1 MARSTP
7 IPVAS
12 RHVGPGATGTDSVQ
26 GLVQFAPPYTKDIT
40 RPGWQALFDGV
51 PDALFLVSL
60 DGQMLDANAAA
71 EALLGYRREELSGRP
86 VSQFHPASE
95 TARIADAFDLLRT
108 TGSARYDD
116 GLIVACDGEIIPVNV
131 SGARIRLDGSDHVI
145 AVVRDIRARKQA
157 EAEMQAAQE
166 RFYLLAEHIREIF
179 WVSNPQT
186 GRIHYAS
193 PAFSELT
200 TLSGVP
206 GQDDIAHWRTLIAP
220 PDRPRFDAFLAA
232 QSRGDNA
239 QVEVRMAAPGGQLM
253 WLHCRAF
260 PWQPQGGRV
269 RVAGVAEDI
278 TVRKQAEAH
287 TLAQAERQSETLVRE
302 AHHRMKNSLQGVV
315 GLLRRCAGQHPGLA
329 SALTGAISQVRS
341 IAVIHELQ
349 GSHPGEPL
357 VLGELLRMIAGSI
370 EGLFQSS
377 VQLEVND
384 RSGDT
389 RILAD
394 AETVPLAIVLNE
406 LLMNAVKHHRG
417 DDHDPEGI
425 RIDLS
430 LCGEG
435 ALIVI
440 GNHGHLPDG
449 FDFQAR
455 RHLGQGL
462 ELLAALLPPEHTE
475 LTYRQHADRVQAHL
489 LLRPPIIT
497 L

>member
-1 MARSTP
+1 MTVQHTLTVTP
-7 IPVAS
+7 HS
-12 RHVGPGATGTDSVQ
+12 
-26 GLVQFAPPYTKDIT
+26 KDIGV
-40 RPGWQALFDGV
+40 PAWQPLFDGL
-51 PDALFLVSL
+51 PDALFLLTL
-60 DGQMLDANAAA
+60 DGELRDANATA
-71 EALLGYRREELSGRP
+71 EALLGYRRDELAGRP

-95 TARIADAFDLLRT
+95 IARIADAFDRVRMA
-108 TGSARYDD
+108 GSTRYDD
-116 GLIVACDGEIIPVNV
+116 GLIVARDGEVIPVDV
-131 SGARIRLDGSDHVI
+131 SGARIHLEGADYVI
-145 AVVRDIRARKQA
+145 AVVRDIRARKRA

-179 WVSNPQT
+179 WVSEPQT
-186 GRIHYAS
+186 GRIHYGS

-206 GQDDIAHWRTLIAP
+206 GQDDIEHWRTLIAP
-220 PDRPRFDAFLAA
+220 PDRLRFDAFLSA
-232 QSRGDNA
+232 QSRGENA
-239 QVEVRMAAPGGQLM
+239 QVEIRMAAPGGQLM

-260 PWQPQGGRV
+260 PWQPQAGRG

-278 TVRKQAEAH
+278 TTRKQAEAH

-349 GSHPGEPL
+349 GSHPGEPV
-357 VLGELLRMIAGSI
+357 VLADLLRMIAGSI
-370 EGLFQSS
+370 EGLFEAS
-377 VQLEVND
+377 LRLHVND
-384 RSGDT
+384 LGADT

-394 AETVPLAIVLNE
+394 AEVVPLAIVLNE
-406 LLMNAVKHHRG
+406 LLMNAVKHQSVDG
-417 DDHDPEGI
+417 EDDI
-425 RIDLS
+425 RVDLARS
-430 LCGEG
+430 GED

-440 GNHGHLPDG
+440 SNRGQLPAG
-449 FDFQAR
+449 FDFQAH

-462 ELLAALLPPEHTE
+462 ELLAALLPAEHAE
-475 LTYRQHADRVQAHL
+475 LAYRQAGDRVQAHL

>member
-1 MARSTP
+1 MARTTRICIASGRERPMPAGTA
-7 IPVAS
+7 PVHES
-12 RHVGPGATGTDSVQ
+12 DRTQPHTKVIDSGAWKV
-26 GLVQFAPPYTKDIT
+26 
-40 RPGWQALFDGV
+40 LFDGL
-51 PDALFLVSL
+51 PDALFLLTL
-60 DGQMLDANAAA
+60 DGELRDANATA
-71 EALLGYRREELSGRP
+71 EALIGYRRNELAGRP
-86 VSQFHPASE
+86 VTHFHPASE
-95 TARIADAFDLLRT
+95 SARVARAFEQVRA

-116 GLIVACDGEIIPVNV
+116 GLITTRNGDDIPVDV
-131 SGARIRLDGSDHVI
+131 SGTRILLDGTDHLV

-179 WVSNPQT
+179 WISAPQS
-186 GRIHYAS
+186 GRIHYGS

-200 TLSGVP
+200 SLTGAP
-206 GQDDIAHWRTLIAP
+206 GSDDIALWRTRIAP

-232 QSRGDNA
+232 QARGENA
-239 QVEVRMAAPGGQLM
+239 DVEVRMAAADGHIL

-260 PWQPQGGRV
+260 PWQPQGSQV

-278 TVRKQAEAH
+278 TARKQAEAR
-287 TLAQAERQSETLVRE
+287 TLAQAERQSEALVRE

-357 VLGELLRMIAGSI
+357 VLGDLLRMIAGSI
-370 EGLFQSS
+370 EGLFQSP
-377 VQLEVND
+377 VRLQVKD
-384 RSGDT
+384 RCGEA

-394 AETVPLAIVLNE
+394 AEMVPLAIVLNE
-406 LLMNAVKHHRG
+406 LLMNAVKHHHG
-417 DDHDPEGI
+417 DPLDEDGI
-425 RIDLS
+425 GIDLT
-430 LCGEG
+430 LCGDG
-435 ALIVI
+435 ALIEI
-440 GNHGHLPDG
+440 SNRGRLPEG
-449 FDFQAR
+449 FDFR
-455 RHLGQGL
+455 TNRHPGQGL
-462 ELLAALLPPEHTE
+462 ELLAALLPPEHAE
-475 LTYRQHADRVQAHL
+475 LTYRQFTDRVHAHL

>member
-12 RHVGPGATGTDSVQ
+12 RHLGSGATGTVSVQ
-26 GLVQFAPPYTKDIT
+26 AAAPLAPQYPKDID
-40 RPGWQALFDGV
+40 RPAWQPLFDGV
-51 PDALFLVSL
+51 PDALFLLSP
-60 DGQMLDANAAA
+60 DGELRDANAAA
-71 EALLGYRREELSGRP
+71 EALLGYRRDELAGRP
-86 VSQFHPASE
+86 VSQIHPASE
-95 TARIADAFDLLRT
+95 TVRIAAAFDQVRT
-108 TGSARYDD
+108 VGSARYDD
-116 GLIVACDGEIIPVNV
+116 GLIVARDGEIIPVDV
-131 SGARIRLDGSDHVI
+131 SGARIHLDASDYVI
-145 AVVRDIRARKQA
+145 AVVRDIRARKRA

-179 WVSNPQT
+179 WVSDPQT
-186 GRIHYAS
+186 GRIHYGS

-200 TLSGVP
+200 SLSGVP
-206 GQDDIAHWRTLIAP
+206 GRDDIAHWRTLIAP

-232 QSRGDNA
+232 QSQGDNA
-239 QVEVRMAAPGGQLM
+239 QVEVRMVAPGGQLM

-357 VLGELLRMIAGSI
+357 VLGDLLRMIAGSI
-370 EGLFQSS
+370 EGLFQSP
-377 VQLEVND
+377 VRLQVND

-394 AETVPLAIVLNE
+394 AEMVPLAVVLNE
-406 LLMNAVKHHRG
+406 LLMNAVKHHRSDG
-417 DDHDPEGI
+417 DEDGI
-425 RIDLS
+425 GIDLE
-430 LCGEG
+430 LCSEG
-435 ALIVI
+435 ARIVI
-440 GNHGHLPDG
+440 ANHGRLPEG
-449 FDFQAR
+449 FDFQAH

-462 ELLAALLPPEHTE
+462 ELLAALLPAEHAE